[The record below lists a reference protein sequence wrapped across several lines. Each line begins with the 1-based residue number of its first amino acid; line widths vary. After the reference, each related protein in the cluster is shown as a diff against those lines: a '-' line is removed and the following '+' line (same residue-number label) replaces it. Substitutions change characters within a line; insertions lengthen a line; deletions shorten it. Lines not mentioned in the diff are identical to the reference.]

1 MERKPHVA
9 MAPIESSN
17 NKYIE
22 ITVNCIKEAGADI
35 CEFYS
40 IFKSPARF
48 LRTDIVILNWFER
61 LGKKP
66 VKKLAKYIVKCMI
79 LFLLHIT
86 GKRIV
91 YVFHN
96 RINHEEHG
104 SLLSLNFMKKICKS
118 VDRIIILCN
127 ASKLY
132 LKEYLTE
139 QEIEK
144 KSFLIPHPN
153 YLICYMHGGR
163 YTENGS
169 KFAKLD
175 LHFPEDKI
183 NLLFVGA
190 VRPYKNIEL
199 IIELAKQYPDGPFR
213 FIITGRPR
221 TGEYKEQLEAQA
233 AGLKN
238 ISLLLE
244 FIPDDVIATLIQ
256 KSDALILPYDMT
268 SSLNSGTVILAFS
281 NARTVICP
289 EIGTL
294 KEYPS
299 GICFSYSYRDKD
311 EHFSCLKQVMDS
323 LLDSD
328 VNMLKEQFRQKGEE
342 AYQLVK
348 QNNSCEATTRLYKR
362 FFEEL
367 MNHKDL

>member
-153 YLICYMHGGR
+153 YLICYMHGGGG

-268 SSLNSGTVILAFS
+268 SSLNSGTMILAFS

-289 EIGTL
+289 EIGTVQ
-294 KEYPS
+294 EYPPE
-299 GICFSYSYRDKD
+299 ICFSYNYHNKE
-311 EHFSCLKQVMDS
+311 EHFEQLKKIM
-323 LLDSD
+323 
-328 VNMLKEQFRQKGEE
+328 NKMLSVDIQTLKKQFKEKGES
-342 AYQLVK
+342 AYHLVER
-348 QNNSCEATTRLYKR
+348 NNSQKSTTALYSQLFSTMIKG
-362 FFEEL
+362 
-367 MNHKDL
+367 